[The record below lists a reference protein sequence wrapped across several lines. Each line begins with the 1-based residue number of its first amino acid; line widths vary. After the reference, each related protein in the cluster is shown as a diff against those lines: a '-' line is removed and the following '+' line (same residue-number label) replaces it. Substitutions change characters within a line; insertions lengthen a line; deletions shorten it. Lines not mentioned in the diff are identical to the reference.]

1 MSTTQT
7 ISISPTASSLFLHN
21 SDSKYPIKD
30 VNVNVEDETLD
41 GTPEELVDKALHRL
55 QIAGVQLIEWGTLLF
70 RRIGVPVMLTHY
82 HYLIPDDELEVASD
96 IASGMGLPLSPPAP
110 ILVKSSGDFF
120 TKARLHRLTRST
132 PLGLV
137 QYLILLPI
145 SFASY
150 TSSELDLLPRITS
163 LPSPTSRTLL
173 VPQSTTVY
181 ASILRA
187 MAAYPR
193 WSPTRQ
199 TLESN
204 LSELIGY
211 NLYDLQGGYVD
222 IDDDDLCHLLE
233 VDRRVKDAI
242 QVVKGWGWAGKWRDG
257 EEWMDDA
264 LVAVVA
270 GTGEFEALPWAS

>member
-1 MSTTQT
+1 MSPTQT
-7 ISISPTASSLFLHN
+7 IAIFPPSSYLFLPN

-30 VNVNVEDETLD
+30 VNVQDERLD
-41 GTPEELVDKALHRL
+41 ETPEELVDKALDRL
-55 QIAGVQLIEWGTLLF
+55 QMAGVQLIEWGTLLF
-70 RRIGVPVMLTHY
+70 RRMGVPVILTHY
-82 HYLIPDDELEVASD
+82 HYLVPDDELQGASE
-96 IASGMGLPLSPPAP
+96 ILSGMGLPLSPPAP

-120 TKARLHRLTRST
+120 SKGHLHRLTRST
-132 PLGLV
+132 SLGLV
-137 QYLILLPI
+137 QYLILLPL

-163 LPSPTSRTLL
+163 LPSPTSQTIL
-173 VPQSTTVY
+173 VPQPTAVY

-211 NLYDLQGGYVD
+211 HLYDLQEGYVD
-222 IDDDDLCHLLE
+222 IDDEELCQTLE
-233 VDRRVKDAI
+233 VDRRVKDAV
-242 QVVKGWGWAGKWRDG
+242 QVVKSWGWAGKWREG
-257 EEWMDDA
+257 EEWMGDA
-264 LVAVVA
+264 FAAVVE
-270 GTGEFEALPWAS
+270 GTGEIEALPWAS